1 MRELIETLLMIGT
14 PVGIALFWYDSMKA
28 RERAITVCNLTCKN
42 FGAQLLD
49 QTVSL
54 QKIGLRRN
62 PRGRLQFHRSYRFD
76 YSYHGDERHQ
86 GSVAMLGPYSE
97 LVHIDPPEQQ
107 DEGPVEKVAIPTTTI
122 TQ

>member
-14 PVGIALFWYDSMKA
+14 PVLLTLFWYDSMKA
-28 RERAITVCNLTCKN
+28 RERAITVCSLTCKN
-42 FGAQLLD
+42 FGAQFLD

-62 PRGRLQFHRSYRFD
+62 PRGRLQFRRSYRFD
-76 YSYHGDERHQ
+76 YSYHDTERYQ
-86 GSVAMLGPYSE
+86 GSIVMIGPYSE
-97 LVHIDPPEQQ
+97 LVHIDPPEHF
-107 DEGPVEKVAIPTTTI
+107 EESPVEQVSIPTTTI